1 MLYSVDRIE
10 EGVAAA
16 VSDSGEKKDIPM
28 SQLSGAKEG
37 DVIEYKDGVYII
49 RDDLT
54 LQRRKRNAKRYRSMF
69 E

>member
-1 MLYSVDRIE
+1 MFYSVDRIE
-10 EGVAAA
+10 GEFAAA
-16 VSDSGEKKDIPM
+16 IADSGEKKDIPL
-28 SQLSGAKEG
+28 SLLSGVKEG